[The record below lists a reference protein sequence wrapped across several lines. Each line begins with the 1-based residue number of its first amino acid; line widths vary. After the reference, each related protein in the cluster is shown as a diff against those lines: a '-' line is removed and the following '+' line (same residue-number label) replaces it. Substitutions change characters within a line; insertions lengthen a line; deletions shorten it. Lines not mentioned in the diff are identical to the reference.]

1 MLFGVSGLLW
11 LTYYS
16 ITVLFNV
23 FVVVTLTHIIVI
35 LGILSRPSYILDILG
50 ILVILISHP

>member
-1 MLFGVSGLLW
+1 MSGLLW